1 MIVVMGHA
9 SLAPGEIERMADAMA
24 AQVAATNAEE
34 GCLHYG
40 FSRDLNDPDR
50 LIISERW
57 RDRAALDAHFTAPH
71 MATFNAVLASAKVL
85 DLSIKAYEN
94 DEVRVLMG
102 H

>member
-9 SLAPGEIERMADAMA
+9 RLGAGEFDRLKDAMA
-24 AQVAATNAEE
+24 TQIAATNAEE

-40 FSRDLNDPDR
+40 FSRDVLDPDR

-57 RDRAALDAHFTAPH
+57 RDQAAIDAHFTSPH
-71 MATFNAVLASAKVL
+71 MAAFNVVLATAQVSDV
-85 DLSIKAYEN
+85 SVKAYEN

-102 H
+102 E